1 MPTIKVNDINMYYE
15 TYGSGDPLVLI
26 AGLGTDLTVYK
37 QIISLLSQEFK
48 VLAFDNR
55 GAGRTDKPDMPYSI
69 EMLADDTAQLMSA
82 VGIEKAHVLGHSMG
96 GRIAM
101 ALSLQHPGKVN
112 GLILASTSANIKT
125 GHSLRP
131 ILLKMAS
138 RIGTRLKK
146 YPQPYYAFKRQ
157 LEASQNYD
165 CSDQLNKITMPTLII
180 HGKKDKLT
188 PYKFAEEMYARIKGS
203 KIITFTGGHYIF
215 LIESMRFTEVISEF
229 LRVIPT

>member
-1 MPTIKVNDINMYYE
+1 MYYE

-37 QIISLLSQEFK
+37 QIISLLSQGFK

-82 VGIEKAHVLGHSMG
+82 VGIRKHHVLGHSMG

-101 ALSLQHPGKVN
+101 ALALQHPGKVN

-131 ILLKMAS
+131 NTLKNGVKDRVKIEEISATIL
-138 RIGTRLKK
+138 RL
-146 YPQPYYAFKRQ
+146 QTA
-157 LEASQNYD
+157 
-165 CSDQLNKITMPTLII
+165 T
-180 HGKKDKLT
+180 
-188 PYKFAEEMYARIKGS
+188 
-203 KIITFTGGHYIF
+203 
-215 LIESMRFTEVISEF
+215 
-229 LRVIPT
+229 